1 MIFIIHGE
9 NLISSRAELTR
20 RLTAAEANGF
30 SVKRL
35 DGKHLDSVTLEA
47 SLGTQDLFTPR
58 VLVVIEDLFSLPKS
72 KKKDELIALIHT
84 ATVDVLL
91 WEKKTLTVTQLKPF
105 DGATVLS
112 FKTSSAVFG
121 WLDMLRPGDLPRIL
135 RAFEK
140 AADQDG
146 AEMCFAMLCR
156 QVRLLLQVKDGGQ
169 LKLAPFMI
177 GKFQR
182 QASYF
187 SMEQLLKMHKQLL
200 AIDESI
206 KTSSSLL
213 GLREQ
218 LVKLMIDLF
227 A

>member
-1 MIFIIHGE
+1 MITILHGE
-9 NLISSRAELTR
+9 HVVASRYELMKR
-20 RLTAAEANGF
+20 IVSAEANGF

-35 DGKHLDSVTLEA
+35 DGKHLDVVTLEA

-58 VLVVIEDLFSLPKS
+58 VLIVIEDLFSLPKS
-72 KKKDELIALIHT
+72 KKKDELIALVHK
-84 ATVDVLL
+84 AMVEVLL

-105 DGATVLS
+105 AGVTIVP

-140 AADQDG
+140 AVDQDG
-146 AEMCFAMLCR
+146 AELCFAMLCR
-156 QVRLLLQVKDGGQ
+156 QIRLLLQVKDGGQ

-177 GKFQR
+177 GKFER

-187 SMEQLLKMHKQLL
+187 SMEQLLKMHEQLL
-200 AIDESI
+200 AIDESV
-206 KTSSSLL
+206 KTSSSML

-218 LVKLMIDLF
+218 MVNVMLGLSV
-227 A
+227 

>member
-1 MIFIIHGE
+1 MITILHGE
-9 NLISSRAELTR
+9 HVIASRHELTK
-20 RLTAAEANGF
+20 RLVSAEANGF

-35 DGKHLDSVTLEA
+35 DGKHLDVVSLEA

-72 KKKDELIALIHT
+72 KKKDELIALVHK
-84 ATVDVLL
+84 ATVEVLL
-91 WEKKTLTVTQLKPF
+91 WEKKTLTATQLKPF
-105 DGATVLS
+105 AGAIILL
-112 FKTSSAVFG
+112 FKTSLAVFG

-140 AADQDG
+140 AVDQDG

-177 GKFQR
+177 GKTQK
-182 QASYF
+182 QSSYF
-187 SMEQLLKMHKQLL
+187 SMEQLLRMHQQLL
-200 AIDESI
+200 EIDKSV

-218 LVKLMIDLF
+218 MVQLMIDLST
-227 A
+227 

>member
-1 MIFIIHGE
+1 MITILHGE
-9 NLISSRAELTR
+9 HVVASRNELTK
-20 RLTAAEANGF
+20 RLGFAEANGF

-35 DGKHLDSVTLEA
+35 DGKHLDMVSLEA

-72 KKKDELIALIHT
+72 NKKDELIALIHS
-84 ATVDVLL
+84 ASVEVLL
-91 WEKKTLTVTQLKPF
+91 WEKKTLTITQLKSF
-105 DGATVLS
+105 VGATILL

-121 WLDMLRPGDLPRIL
+121 WLDMLRPNDLPRVL
-135 RAFEK
+135 KAFEK
-140 AADQDG
+140 AANQDG

-156 QVRLLLQVKDGGQ
+156 QIRLLLQVKDGGQ

-177 GKFQR
+177 GKFKK

-187 SMEQLLKMHKQLL
+187 SMKQLL
-200 AIDESI
+200 RMHQQLLEIDESI

-213 GLREQ
+213 GLKEQ
-218 LVKLMIDLF
+218 IIQMMIDLF